1 MMPRCWMLQDVGP
14 QDAQMLTDLRNYLV
28 DAMENR
34 SHSPGLPAVQPDI
47 MALVDATMA
56 KVNIEA
62 IRLAAQR
69 TQQPRL

>member
-34 SHSPGLPAVQPDI
+34 SRSPGLPAVQPDI
-47 MALVDATMA
+47 MALVDATMD